1 MIFSDGDWPVCTFI
15 LCLHNVHLTG
25 NKTQFAVLT
34 ASPSDLNQFFCVS
47 RAVMIEFAGVG
58 LGGVNWEDRNCFRWC
73 WSGTGLC
80 YITHTPMHACVCA
93 QAHTC
98 AHIHIYTHT
107 HAHIHIYTHAHTHT
121 HTHVD
126 TKNESTGS
134 PFIHRKKRL
143 KAEGNDADDT
153 KSRMTKGEELEKQ
166 NALKARWT
174 QRDRTV
180 M

>member
-1 MIFSDGDWPVCTFI
+1 
-15 LCLHNVHLTG
+15 
-25 NKTQFAVLT
+25 
-34 ASPSDLNQFFCVS
+34 
-47 RAVMIEFAGVG
+47 MIEFAGVG
-58 LGGVNWEDRNCFRWC
+58 LGGVNWEDRHCFRWC
-73 WSGTGLC
+73 WSGTGL
-80 YITHTPMHACVCA
+80 YHTHACVCTNT
-93 QAHTC
+93 HMRT
-98 AHIHIYTHT
+98 HIHIYTHT
-107 HAHIHIYTHAHTHT
+107 HARTHT

-126 TKNESTGS
+126 RKNESTGS
-134 PFIHRKKRL
+134 PFICRKKRL

>member
-1 MIFSDGDWPVCTFI
+1 M
-15 LCLHNVHLTG
+15 
-25 NKTQFAVLT
+25 VL
-34 ASPSDLNQFFCVS
+34 V
-47 RAVMIEFAGVG
+47 R
-58 LGGVNWEDRNCFRWC
+58 DRFML
-73 WSGTGLC
+73 S
-80 YITHTPMHACVCA
+80 YHTHTHTQPHTHACVRA
-93 QAHTC
+93 QTRAHTLTHAC
-98 AHIHIYTHT
+98 THT
-107 HAHIHIYTHAHTHT
+107 HAHTSIHTHMHAHMHTHNHTHT
-121 HTHVD
+121 WIE
-126 TKNESTGS
+126 KNKSTGS